1 MMSED
6 KDTRE
11 YTVLVNAEEQYSLWL
26 ADRPAPNGWTDTSHR
41 GGKEDCLAYIKSVWT
56 DMRPLSLRQK
66 MSAASGT
73 EPDMPAS
80 AHQSA
85 SGTTR

>member
-6 KDTRE
+6 TEDTRE

-26 ADRPAPNGWTDTSHR
+26 ADRAPPNGWTETGHR
-41 GGKEDCLAYIKSVWT
+41 GRKEDCLAYIKSVWT

-66 MSAASGT
+66 MGAARGT
-73 EPDMPAS
+73 DLNIPAS
-80 AHQSA
+80 AHQS
-85 SGTTR
+85 S